1 MSRCMFTLYYDEP
14 KSIRLF
20 RAFQR
25 NKNVKCLDWV
35 NIEKDVTNQVVGRV
49 FFVEGP
55 TILTKVVCWLS
66 GRVISGGT
74 CTTLVRTKNNKII
87 LD

>member
-1 MSRCMFTLYYDEP
+1 MSRGMFTLYYDEP

-20 RAFQR
+20 RTFKR
-25 NKNVKCLDWV
+25 NKKVKCLDWV
-35 NIEKDVTNQVVGRV
+35 NIEKDVTNQEIGRV

-55 TILTKVVCWLS
+55 AMFVNVMCWLS
-66 GRVISGGT
+66 GRVIPGGMH
-74 CTTLVRTKNNKII
+74 TLVRTKNNKII